1 MLIIVLTAAMLIAR
15 AASAQEM
22 SLRAVYNAVSGVMA
36 PIWVGQEG
44 GLFTKHG
51 VNVDLKYLAATT
63 AVQGMVGGGEEV
75 GLVGNQGIDA
85 KLEGADLIYVASGL
99 PTFVFQVYGR
109 PEIKSMADLKGKVV
123 AVTQPSASTDYAMRI
138 VLKRNGLEPDKD
150 VKILYAQ
157 DIAAVFTSVSNGNAS
172 AGIMS
177 APTSLK
183 AKAAGLKP
191 ILNITELRIPFLFTG
206 MLSSPKIMR
215 EKNEPLTRFLRGYIE
230 AMAVIRR
237 DKETTMKSM
246 GKFLKTNDREVL
258 ESVYD
263 DYKDVFPQVPL
274 MTAAEVKAVL
284 DVAKSPRAKQMKPEE
299 FFDNSLVQKIQA
311 AGFIDAVNG
320 KR

>member
-1 MLIIVLTAAMLIAR
+1 MLIIVLTVAILIAR
-15 AASAQEM
+15 AASAQEV

-36 PIWVGQEG
+36 PIWVAQEG

-123 AVTQPSASTDYAMRI
+123 AVTQPAASTDYAMRI

-215 EKNEPLTRFLRGYIE
+215 EKNEALTRFLRGYIE
-230 AMAVIRR
+230 AMAVIRK
-237 DKETTMKSM
+237 DKETTIKSL

-263 DYKDVFPQVPL
+263 DYRDVFPRVPL

-311 AGFIDAVNG
+311 SGFIDAVNG